1 VVPIHDRGGRPCC
14 EHRWREYVNALP
26 FVVTTGIPWRALP
39 HDFAVSWSATHKH
52 FTRWTSRGLW
62 QRVLT
67 MLRGQDRSADGR
79 HEHPTAAV
87 EDSSSVQSTPVPGPR
102 RFDSAKKVDG
112 IKRHIL
118 LDTAGRPP
126 ATHVTAANVQ
136 DRPALADPLM
146 KNPCPSVTHV
156 WAENGYT
163 GQAGTQAATKAG
175 IELQIVSGPKPVD
188 GFVVQPRR

>member
-1 VVPIHDRGGRPCC
+1 
-14 EHRWREYVNALP
+14 
-26 FVVTTGIPWRALP
+26 
-39 HDFAVSWSATHKH
+39 
-52 FTRWTSRGLW
+52 
-62 QRVLT
+62 
-67 MLRGQDRSADGR
+67 M
-79 HEHPTAAV
+79 
-87 EDSSSVQSTPVPGPR
+87 
-102 RFDSAKKVDG
+102 
-112 IKRHIL
+112 
-118 LDTAGRPP
+118 
-126 ATHVTAANVQ
+126 TAANVQ